1 MSSIASSIGA
11 NGPLIGRT
19 SFSTYFATTSTSRLT
34 GVPGAAAP
42 SVVRSS
48 VSGISETENAS
59 SVTSTTVSETP
70 LTAIEPFSTT

>member
-1 MSSIASSIGA
+1 
-11 NGPLIGRT
+11 
-19 SFSTYFATTSTSRLT
+19 LT

-48 VSGISETENAS
+48 VSGISETEKAS